1 MAVRVIEVH
10 ESVFAEK
17 DRIARE
23 TRHLLKAQGTF
34 MVNLMASPGA
44 GKTTTLLRTF
54 NVLREEYSCGVMEA
68 DIDATVDADRMQAA
82 GVRTIEV
89 HTGGACAMDA
99 VMTRDALQ
107 AFDTKDLDLL
117 VLENVGNLV
126 CPAEEDVGASCRVN
140 ILSVPEGDDKP
151 LKYPLMFEVCDAVLI
166 NKIDAEAYFD
176 FDRER
181 AAANIRL
188 RNPDAEIFFVS
199 AKTGE
204 GFDAWTD
211 YLRGKIREWKSSA
224 QVTGNEIT

>member
-68 DIDATVDADRMQAA
+68 DIDATVDADSMQAA
-82 GVRTIEV
+82 GVRTIQV

-99 VMTRDALQ
+99 VPKRMSAR
-107 AFDTKDLDLL
+107 
-117 VLENVGNLV
+117 
-126 CPAEEDVGASCRVN
+126 PAVS
-140 ILSVPEGDDKP
+140 
-151 LKYPLMFEVCDAVLI
+151 
-166 NKIDAEAYFD
+166 
-176 FDRER
+176 
-181 AAANIRL
+181 
-188 RNPDAEIFFVS
+188 IFFPC
-199 AKTGE
+199 
-204 GFDAWTD
+204 
-211 YLRGKIREWKSSA
+211 RREMTSRSS
-224 QVTGNEIT
+224 TL

>member
-23 TRHLLKAQGTF
+23 TRRLLKAQGTF

-82 GVRTIEV
+82 GVRTIQV

-99 VMTRDALQ
+99 VMTRTRCRLLIRKIWICWYWKTSAIWSALPKRMS
-107 AFDTKDLDLL
+107 AR
-117 VLENVGNLV
+117 
-126 CPAEEDVGASCRVN
+126 PAVSISFPCR
-140 ILSVPEGDDKP
+140 
-151 LKYPLMFEVCDAVLI
+151 
-166 NKIDAEAYFD
+166 
-176 FDRER
+176 RETTSR
-181 AAANIRL
+181 
-188 RNPDAEIFFVS
+188 
-199 AKTGE
+199 
-204 GFDAWTD
+204 
-211 YLRGKIREWKSSA
+211 SS
-224 QVTGNEIT
+224 TL